1 MSVAQIDVIIAVYN
15 GAPFIREA
23 IHTIQAQTWKDL
35 RIMVADDGSADE
47 TVQIVKEMCATED
60 RIILHELP
68 HTGVAKTLNAAL
80 ASSTAPYIAMLD
92 ADDLWAPEKLEKQ
105 LQKLRQ
111 SGLST
116 SFCLIREFE
125 TFNPTAKTPSHQ
137 ARPQLF
143 KGYAKTAFLAKREVF
158 ETFGNFDENLPTGD
172 FVEWYSRLVR
182 ANEPVVMLDEV
193 LAYRRIHH
201 HNTTSNNNKNDYLQI
216 LKAHL
221 DEKRRAR

>member
-15 GAPFIREA
+15 GAQFISEA

-35 RIMVADDGSADE
+35 RIIVADDGSADE
-47 TVQIVKEMCATED
+47 TVQMVKEMCATDD
-60 RIILHELP
+60 RIMVLERP

-80 ASSTAPYIAMLD
+80 ASSSAPYIAILD

-105 LQKLRQ
+105 LQSLQ
-111 SGLST
+111 NTGLSAC
-116 SFCLIREFE
+116 FCMIREFE
-125 TFNPTAKTPSHQ
+125 TFNPAAGTPAHQ

-158 ETFGNFDENLPTGD
+158 DTFGDFDENLPTGD
-172 FVEWYSRLVR
+172 FVEWYSRLLR

-201 HNTTSNNNKNDYLQI
+201 HNTTSNTNKNDYLQI